1 MTTNRDEDERPERR
15 AKDSRAKMSVLVEPA
30 DANSLGNMAGGRV
43 VHLMDINAAVA
54 AARHSGRIAVT
65 AQMDEIVF
73 DAPVPVGE
81 IVVCQSAVNFAG
93 RTSME
98 VETNVYV
105 ENRKTG
111 KRTRCVSATMTF
123 VAMNENMKP
132 VVVPRI
138 LPETPEEE
146 RRFHEAQQRREGRLR
161 RREERRS
168 GGRS

>member
-1 MTTNRDEDERPERR
+1 
-15 AKDSRAKMSVLVEPA
+15 MSVLVEPA

-81 IVVCQSAVNFAG
+81 IVVVESTVNYAG

-98 VETNVYV
+98 VATNVYV
-105 ENRKTG
+105 ENRQTG
-111 KRTRCVSATMTF
+111 RRTRCVSAHMTF
-123 VAMNENMKP
+123 VAMSEEMRP
-132 VVVPRI
+132 VEIPR
-138 LPETPEEE
+138 LVPETPEE
-146 RRFHEAQQRREGRLR
+146 QRRYREAEKRREARLSRREAR
-161 RREERRS
+161 RRGEDA
-168 GGRS
+168 

>member
-1 MTTNRDEDERPERR
+1 MTTNHDASERSERR
-15 AKDSRAKMSVLVEPA
+15 ASDSRAQMSILVEPA

-81 IVVCQSAVNFAG
+81 IVVCESAVNYAG

-105 ENRKTG
+105 EHRRTG

-123 VAMNENMKP
+123 VAMNEHMKP
-132 VVVPRI
+132 VEVPRV

-146 RRFHEAQQRREGRLR
+146 RRYREAQNRREERLR
-161 RREERRS
+161 RREARRS
-168 GGRS
+168 GGRP